1 MMKFLLGAMALLS
14 ALAAGCESEDSIFT
28 QLSVRLVMPDTRP
41 VDRLVIVS
49 ESSYFRNV
57 NTDERIAFPQVVD
70 NKAALRLRKGVYTL
84 IVEAEA
90 TYGSNE
96 VKLLRNADYNQN
108 GQALT
113 WIGENESIVLL
124 LKTVN

>member
-1 MMKFLLGAMALLS
+1 MKFLLGAMALLS
-14 ALAAGCESEDSIFT
+14 ALAVGCESEDSIFT

-41 VDRLVIVS
+41 VDLLVIVS
-49 ESSYFRNV
+49 ENSYFRNV

-70 NKAALRLRKGVYTL
+70 NRAVLRLRKGVYTL

-90 TYGSNE
+90 TYGSGE
-96 VKLLRNADYNQN
+96 VRLLRNADYNQS

-113 WIGENESIVLL
+113 WIGENESVVLL